1 MEWIRCDFWK
11 THGTSSVGVGDVSN
25 TSRRTYATP
34 LSSSPFTKRTMKLNP
49 QQEEVASH
57 IHGRILTLAGPGSG
71 KTRTLTE
78 RTGRLI
84 RNGYHAGSIL
94 CLTFTNKA
102 RNEMRERISAAFGH
116 AAEKVFISNFHGLC
130 GMILRRLGQPLGY
143 SERLTVIDSDDQVDL
158 ILQIARKRGMEP
170 TKPAAKA
177 MAWVANDWR
186 ENLGGPEDL
195 LRLAKGRFREAELRV
210 IEKYVTTLRERNQAD
225 FSGLLSETARLLA
238 EQPEVREKLQKK
250 FRFIQVDEY
259 QDTNR
264 AQNEIVELIAG
275 PEDNVLAVGD
285 ADQSIYEWRGASPDS
300 IPRFVENGKK
310 KTGRC
315 AVIKLGLNYRSTP
328 QVIAV
333 ADTLIRHCEN
343 RIAVEFSTVH
353 KDGEPVK
360 CAKLPTPEHEA
371 DGVSLN
377 IETMMKSGTQPRD
390 MAVFYRTNDMSR
402 QIEQALAK
410 RKIPYQV
417 VGSGSYYD
425 RMEVK
430 DVLSMLRFVCN
441 PKDGISFARIANK
454 PARGMGDA
462 LIGRVEAY
470 AERNHLDLLSVMSD
484 EHLPLI
490 RDENDKPLTEAARKA
505 CHEATR
511 IFGFHLG
518 GKTVAEIAN
527 QLLDHSHYDDW
538 LKDRYEEKDEYDA
551 RRQNVNELINSIA
564 DFCRGEPRASVAD
577 YLQSI
582 SLYTS
587 GDEARTENAVKLM
600 SLHASKG
607 LEFEVVYMVGVEAGI
622 LPHERALAD
631 RAERGLDEERR
642 LCYVGF
648 TRAKKL
654 LRVTWCEKR
663 QDSFARNKTA
673 RYKSCLPSRFLLEAG
688 LVSEEEFKAALN
700 LSPSARKPVP
710 PAKAKTPPG

>member
-1 MEWIRCDFWK
+1 
-11 THGTSSVGVGDVSN
+11 
-25 TSRRTYATP
+25 
-34 LSSSPFTKRTMKLNP
+34 MKLNP

-57 IHGRILTLAGPGSG
+57 VHGRILTLAGPGSG

-84 RNGYHAGSIL
+84 KNGYHAGSIL

-102 RNEMRERISAAFGH
+102 RNEMRERIATAFGE
-116 AAEKVFISNFHGLC
+116 AAKKVFISNFHGLC
-130 GMILRRLGQPLGY
+130 GMILRRLGGPFGY
-143 SERLTVIDSDDQVDL
+143 SDRLTVIDSDDQVDL

-170 TKPAAKA
+170 TKPAAKS
-177 MAWVANDWR
+177 MAWIANDWR
-186 ENLGGPEDL
+186 EQLGGPDDL
-195 LRLAKGRFREAELRV
+195 LRLAKGRLREAELRV
-210 IEKYVTTLRERNQAD
+210 IEKYVATLRERNQAD
-225 FSGLLSETARLLA
+225 FSGLLSETVRLLT
-238 EQPEVREKLQKK
+238 EQSEVREKLQKK

-285 ADQSIYEWRGASPDS
+285 GDQSIYEWRGASPDS

-310 KTGRC
+310 KIGRC

-333 ADTLIRHCEN
+333 ADALIRNCQN
-343 RIAVEFSTVH
+343 RIPVEFSTVH

-377 IETMMKSGTQPRD
+377 IETLMKSGNQPRD

-462 LIGRVEAY
+462 LIGRLEAY
-470 AERNHLDLLSVMSD
+470 AERNHLDLLTVMS
-484 EHLPLI
+484 EHLPTV
-490 RDENDKPLTEAARKA
+490 RDENDKLLSEAAIKA
-505 CHEATR
+505 CHEAMR
-511 IFGFHLG
+511 IFGFDLDG
-518 GKTVAEIAN
+518 MTVAEIAN
-527 QLLDHSHYDDW
+527 RLLDQTRYDDW
-538 LKDRYEEKDEYDA
+538 LKDRYEDKGEYQA
-551 RRQNVNELINSIA
+551 RRQNVNELVNSIA
-564 DFCRGEPRASVAD
+564 EFCRGDPRASVAD

-587 GDEARTENAVKLM
+587 GDESRTENAVKLM

-622 LPHERALAD
+622 LPHEKALAD
-631 RAERGLDEERR
+631 RGERGLNEERR

-663 QDSFARNKTA
+663 QDAFSRNKTA
-673 RYKSCLPSRFLLEAG
+673 RYKSCRPSRFLMEAG

-700 LSPSARKPVP
+700 TGVGPRKSVASAKPS
-710 PAKAKTPPG
+710 T